1 MPALRRGRAFRDSLR
16 GMRATHACAGLAL
29 PTNSVEE
36 EKKELEDKISAGSP
50 DQNLLNLAISEVEA
64 AFEKANS
71 TILNIINCEK
81 IE

>member
-1 MPALRRGRAFRDSLR
+1 MMTKFPKS
-16 GMRATHACAGLAL
+16 AGLYLGFIATL
-29 PTNSVEE
+29 EE

>member
-1 MPALRRGRAFRDSLR
+1 MMAKFPKS
-16 GMRATHACAGLAL
+16 AGLYLGFIATL
-29 PTNSVEE
+29 EE
-36 EKKELEDKISAGSP
+36 QKKELEDKISAGSP